1 MRRGDDA
8 TNRARETALP
18 MLVAAAGWTT
28 VAPVA
33 GDAFAAGLAAGLL
46 AVALLLAARPSALHG
61 TATDDAGRR
70 AGGRI
75 SRPAAPAPR

>member
-8 TNRARETALP
+8 TTRARETALP
-18 MLVAAAGWTT
+18 VLLAAAGWTT
-28 VAPVA
+28 VAPMA

-46 AVALLLAARPSALHG
+46 AVALLLAAGPRAMHG
-61 TATDDAGRR
+61 AAGDRADRR

-75 SRPAAPAPR
+75 RSPAAPAPR